1 MEEQQKKLTYLQ
13 NKMTENLNKLLERW
27 NITDDK
33 NLYSQDLLQ
42 DVPKILQDYETL
54 QSKVEKGEFSDSILE
69 QLNILNKNLVETT
82 IKIEWDTNRIYTE
95 QIQEKVKERIT
106 KKLN

>member
-42 DVPKILQDYETL
+42 DVPKILQEYETL
-54 QSKVEKGEFSDSILE
+54 QRKAEKGEISDSILE

-106 KKLN
+106 KK

>member
-54 QSKVEKGEFSDSILE
+54 QSKVEKGEISDSILE

>member
-54 QSKVEKGEFSDSILE
+54 HSKVEKGEISDSILE
-69 QLNILNKNLVETT
+69 QLIILNKNLVETT

>member
-42 DVPKILQDYETL
+42 DVSKILQEYETL
-54 QSKVEKGEFSDSILE
+54 KSKAEKGEISDSILE

-106 KKLN
+106 KK

>member
-33 NLYSQDLLQ
+33 NLYSQDLIQ
-42 DVPKILQDYETL
+42 DVPKILQEYETL
-54 QSKVEKGEFSDSILE
+54 QSKAEKGEISDSILE

-106 KKLN
+106 KK